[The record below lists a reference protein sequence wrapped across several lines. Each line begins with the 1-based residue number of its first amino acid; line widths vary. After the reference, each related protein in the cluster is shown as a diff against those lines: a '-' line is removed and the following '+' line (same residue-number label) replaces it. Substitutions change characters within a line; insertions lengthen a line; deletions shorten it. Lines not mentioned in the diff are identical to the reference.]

1 MTSGLFDTGRR
12 LAAGIFVCA
21 GLVVGAF
28 PSASALGAE
37 GTRGT
42 EAVAVANGSLPVLC
56 AEEDNVTL
64 TLSSD
69 KVRRFRI
76 EAVHPVYLAALD
88 KDNWDA
94 DWTACD
100 FGPAV
105 EAGAASADKAEK
117 AGQQE
122 PAKLPERVTLYESVD
137 RWLVGLRFPNFW
149 REAETVVRVGD
160 KEWRGLH
167 LLQLW
172 RVRPNGGEE
181 VLVLYPQDGYWR
193 ARPKAPRG
201 RDLTAFGSSFLIG
214 PVESKERP
222 IVRLKEVAY
231 RPDSKAESFA
241 LTFAAG
247 GAATVRLS
255 EFSEKRLAL
264 DVELSATVSGLPFA
278 AMRSMYVTAYNNDVE
293 RVAIRPPK
301 AKGWAEAGIMD
312 FKGGEALEVWA
323 GRRTI
328 SQHNTSSPD
337 MIFKK
342 FQAQ

>member
-1 MTSGLFDTGRR
+1 MMIGFSGTGRH
-12 LAAGIFVCA
+12 LAAGIVVFT
-21 GLVVGAF
+21 GLVAGVF
-28 PSASALGAE
+28 SSATALGAE
-37 GTRGT
+37 GGRGT
-42 EAVAVANGSLPVLC
+42 EAVTVANASEPVLC

-88 KDNWDA
+88 QDNWDA
-94 DWTACD
+94 DWTDCD
-100 FGPAV
+100 FGPAA
-105 EAGAASADKAEK
+105 EAGAAA
-117 AGQQE
+117 AGSEQKMAQ
-122 PAKLPERVTLYESVD
+122 PAKVPERITLHESVD

-149 REAETVVRVGD
+149 REAEAVVRVGD

-214 PVESKERP
+214 PVEIKERP
-222 IVRLKEVAY
+222 IVRLKEVEY
-231 RPDSKAESFA
+231 RPDSKADSFA

-247 GAATVRLS
+247 GSATVRLA

-264 DVELSATVSGLPFA
+264 DVDLSAAVGNLPFA

-323 GRRTI
+323 GRRAI

-342 FQAQ
+342 FQAR

>member
-1 MTSGLFDTGRR
+1 MTRSHSSTGRF
-12 LAAGIFVCA
+12 LAAGIVVFA
-21 GLVVGAF
+21 GLVAGVFVFGAG
-28 PSASALGAE
+28 AALAE
-37 GTRGT
+37 GGGG
-42 EAVAVANGSLPVLC
+42 EVAVRVTNGSEPVLC

-64 TLSSD
+64 MLASD

-94 DWTACD
+94 DWTSCD
-100 FGPAV
+100 FGPQ
-105 EAGAASADKAEK
+105 AAAKPDAADK
-117 AGQQE
+117 
-122 PAKLPERVTLYESVD
+122 PAAAAAPSKGPERVTLYESVD
-137 RWLVGLRFPNFW
+137 KWLVGLRFPNFW
-149 REAETVVRVGD
+149 REAEAVVRVGD

-167 LLQLW
+167 LVQLW

-181 VLVLYPQDGYWR
+181 VVVFYPQDGYWR

-214 PVESKERP
+214 PVETKERP
-222 IVRLKEVAY
+222 IVRLREVRY
-231 RPDSKAESFA
+231 LPDKPADEFA

-247 GAATVRLS
+247 GTATVRLS
-255 EFSEKRLAL
+255 EVSEKRLRLDVAL
-264 DVELSATVSGLPFA
+264 DAAVSGLPFA

-293 RVAIRPPK
+293 RVAIRPPG

-312 FKGGEALEVWA
+312 FKGGDALEVWA
-323 GRRTI
+323 GRRAI

-342 FQAQ
+342 FQAP